1 MLSIIFVAMEIT
13 TQLVENLANLSK
25 LQFSEADLES
35 MGKLARR
42 FDYMAQFAYRDRNR
56 ERWNKEVLGG

>member
-1 MLSIIFVAMEIT
+1 MPI
-13 TQLVENLANLSK
+13 SK
-25 LQFSEADLES
+25 ASAS
-35 MGKLARR
+35 SARR